1 MRPDEQQILRILAV
15 AGEPMFASE
24 ISQSLNAELVSG
36 VDYSPSEVIKHLQ
49 SLPEYVVQVGDGRWT
64 LKRLLR

>member
-1 MRPDEQQILRILAV
+1 
-15 AGEPMFASE
+15 MFASE

-49 SLPEYVVQVGDGRWT
+49 SLPEYVVQAATVAGP
-64 LKRLLR
+64 